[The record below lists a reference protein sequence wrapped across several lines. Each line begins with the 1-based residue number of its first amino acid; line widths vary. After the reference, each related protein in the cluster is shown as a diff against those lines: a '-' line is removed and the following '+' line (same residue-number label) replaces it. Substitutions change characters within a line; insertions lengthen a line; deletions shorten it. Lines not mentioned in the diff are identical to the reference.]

1 LLCIQ
6 RADLRQNGREV
17 FLLHTLPLT
26 EIYPYSINYAT
37 RAKIFDKNWLRDYF
51 LPGGDMVK
59 RIADWLEKISA
70 GSMLIGLYQGN
81 AVATLFGLALFCVVL
96 VLQRRLSL

>member
-1 LLCIQ
+1 FLLCIQ

-37 RAKIFDKNWLRDYF
+37 RANDFKLFWRKI
-51 LPGGDMVK
+51 
-59 RIADWLEKISA
+59 EKSA
-70 GSMLIGLYQGN
+70 HYPPLLKSEAPLG
-81 AVATLFGLALFCVVL
+81 F
-96 VLQRRLSL
+96 